1 MLLLIYGL
9 LGIIIKRN
17 LILIK
22 VYILYYIMNWN
33 IKLNEI
39 IIIDFNELI
48 LLIIDKE
55 IWFRFNMIIINEIL
69 SLVNELNKQL
79 KDIIK
84 LYIEM
89 LLNNIL

>member
-1 MLLLIYGL
+1 MLLMNKGL

-39 IIIDFNELI
+39 IIIDLNEMI
-48 LLIIDKE
+48 LLIISKE

-69 SLVNELNKQL
+69 SLV
-79 KDIIK
+79 I
-84 LYIEM
+84 
-89 LLNNIL
+89 

>member
-69 SLVNELNKQL
+69 SLVNELN
-79 KDIIK
+79 
-84 LYIEM
+84 
-89 LLNNIL
+89 

>member
-48 LLIIDKE
+48 LLILNKE

-69 SLVNELNKQL
+69 SLVNELN
-79 KDIIK
+79 
-84 LYIEM
+84 
-89 LLNNIL
+89 

>member
-1 MLLLIYGL
+1 MLLKDKGL

-33 IKLNEI
+33 INLNGI
-39 IIIDFNELI
+39 IVIDLNELI

-55 IWFRFNMIIINEIL
+55 
-69 SLVNELNKQL
+69 
-79 KDIIK
+79 
-84 LYIEM
+84 M
-89 LLNNIL
+89 LFGI

>member
-33 IKLNEI
+33 IKLNRI
-39 IIIDFNELI
+39 IIIDLNEMI

-69 SLVNELNKQL
+69 SLVNELN
-79 KDIIK
+79 
-84 LYIEM
+84 
-89 LLNNIL
+89 

>member
-1 MLLLIYGL
+1 
-9 LGIIIKRN
+9 
-17 LILIK
+17 
-22 VYILYYIMNWN
+22 MNWN
-33 IKLNEI
+33 IKLNWF
-39 IIIDFNELI
+39 IIIDLHELI

-69 SLVNELNKQL
+69 SLVILLNKQL

-89 LLNNIL
+89 LLKIIL